1 VNKKRILH
9 IIDSLTIGGAE
20 KLLVGTING
29 LPGFDH
35 HLIYLGGSDSL
46 LKYLPAGAK
55 VIKLHYKSKVDI
67 PRCVIRVRQYIRQNN
82 IEVLHSHMVMA
93 SLIAR
98 IACPTDVQL
107 FVTLH
112 SMVGSRFFGSGKLIP
127 RLAEKL
133 TYKKRHHVIAVSD
146 EVCRDYDHH
155 IGIKGAW
162 SVLPNFVEDHF
173 FQQGLKQMNFHDSF
187 RMITVGNLKP
197 AKNHTYLIEA
207 FKKLPGNIQL
217 DIFGDG
223 PLRKHLQEQI
233 SKYKLNIKLCGVSNN
248 VHELMHSYDL
258 FIMSSAIEGH
268 PLALLEAMACGMP
281 VAVSDIPVLREATAG
296 KAIYFDLNNV
306 DDFVMKVNDIADH
319 KIDLDGYARVNFE
332 IALKIAAKDR
342 YIARLKTIYSKADL
356 CEPIPQGSAFLN
368 KGGYIEAGA
377 S

>member
-1 VNKKRILH
+1 VNKNRILH

-29 LPGFDH
+29 LTGIDN
-35 HLIYLGGSDSL
+35 HLIYLGGSEAL
-46 LKYLPAGAK
+46 LEDLPARTK
-55 VIKLHYKSKVDI
+55 VVNLHYKTKADI
-67 PRCVIRVRQYIRQNN
+67 PRCVIRIRQYIRQNK
-82 IEVLHSHMVMA
+82 IEIVHSHMVMA
-93 SLIAR
+93 SLVAR
-98 IACPTDVQL
+98 MACPVTVPL
-107 FVTLH
+107 FITLH
-112 SMVGSRFFGSGKLIP
+112 SMVGSRFFGSGRLLP
-127 RLAEKL
+127 QLAEKL
-133 TYKKRHHVIAVSD
+133 TYKKRHHIIAVSD
-146 EVCRDYDHH
+146 EVYRDYDRH

-173 FQQGLKQMNFHDSF
+173 FQQGLKQMNFQDRI
-187 RMITVGNLKP
+187 RMITVGSLKP

-223 PLRKHLQEQI
+223 PLRKYLQEQI
-233 SKYKLNIKLCGVSNN
+233 SKYRLAINLCGVSKN

-258 FIMSSAIEGH
+258 FLMSSSFEGH

-306 DDFVMKVNDIADH
+306 DDFVMKVKDIADH
-319 KIDLDGYARVNFE
+319 KIDLNGYANDNFE
-332 IALKIAAKDR
+332 IASKIAAKDR
-342 YIARLKTIYSKADL
+342 FIDTLKSIYSKADL
-356 CEPIPQGSAFLN
+356 YQPFQPGSPMLKN
-368 KGGYIEAGA
+368 GYIEAGA